1 MRRSWWTAS
10 SRAASPVHGHG
21 HLTRRWR
28 DLGFVVAAGGVRLA
42 LLLTREVLADPEDTT
57 SISILAVNRSE
68 REIECHQELCDLQTL
83 YPERVRVAF
92 SLTADPSEVAPS
104 WRGLVGRG
112 DVAMGRA
119 VLPSPASLT
128 NRRQALTDSGE
139 SPRGESAP
147 NGVGVMIL
155 VTGRVQGDDRGGD
168 GFVELWAGL
177 AGKRPH
183 TKGKASMERVQ
194 GSLALGG
201 ILCELGF
208 SS

>member
-1 MRRSWWTAS
+1 
-10 SRAASPVHGHG
+10 
-21 HLTRRWR
+21 
-28 DLGFVVAAGGVRLA
+28 
-42 LLLTREVLADPEDTT
+42 
-57 SISILAVNRSE
+57 
-68 REIECHQELCDLQTL
+68 
-83 YPERVRVAF
+83 
-92 SLTADPSEVAPS
+92 
-104 WRGLVGRG
+104 
-112 DVAMGRA
+112 MGRA

-194 GSLALGG
+194 APGKLGRHPLRAWVLLNAHRRSSRCEHIVLAV
-201 ILCELGF
+201 
-208 SS
+208 